1 MRFDETVRRSPW
13 SARLALVALG
23 IVIGQW
29 HASQPGVEAQTR
41 KVEAPQAFLSGSERC
56 EIILKDMHKTLQ
68 SMDQRLANLEQTSQV
83 LVNKK

>member
-1 MRFDETVRRSPW
+1 VEYRTRSSW
-13 SARLALVALG
+13 SARIAFVALG

-29 HASQPGVEAQTR
+29 ASQPGVEAQTR

-68 SMDQRLANLEQTSQV
+68 TMDQRLMTLEQASQV
-83 LVNKK
+83 LLNKK